1 MLVSNTT
8 VIKTGSHA
16 VMKIIYMADHLQTE
30 SLFTQATK

>member
-1 MLVSNTT
+1 MQ
-8 VIKTGSHA
+8 TGSHA